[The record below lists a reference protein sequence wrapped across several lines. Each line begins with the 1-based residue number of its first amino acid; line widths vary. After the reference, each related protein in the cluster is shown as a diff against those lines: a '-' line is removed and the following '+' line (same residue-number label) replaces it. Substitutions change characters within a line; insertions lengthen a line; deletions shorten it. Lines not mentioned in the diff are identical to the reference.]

1 MESIVEEALTKGFE
15 LHKAG
20 QIDLAKQLYSSVI
33 KIEPKQPDANH
44 NLGIIEIDA
53 GKGTEAKPLLR
64 IALEANPDNA
74 QYWVSYIDLLIRLEE
89 FSDAQFLLTQAI
101 DRGAKGA
108 LFDQLEQRLEQLITT
123 FSENDK
129 KSGVSDPAAKAAK
142 DLEPS
147 QALRSQSKGAAD
159 TKVPSKGQLTRLV
172 EHYQNGRFSK
182 AETLATSLTHEF
194 PKHQLSW
201 KVLGVIFGQTGR
213 KVEASNANQTAVALS
228 PQDAE
233 AHSNLGNSLQE
244 LCRLEEAE
252 TSYKQAI
259 ALKPDFAQAHYN
271 LGITLQELG
280 RLDEAEASY
289 MQATALTPDFAEAHG
304 NLGITLQELGRLDEA
319 EASLRQAIALKPD
332 FAEANY
338 NLGITLQELG
348 RLDEAEVNYTQA
360 ISLKS
365 DYSEAHSNLGN
376 TLKELG
382 RLEESEASLR
392 QAIALKP
399 DFAQANYNLGITLKE
414 LGRLD
419 EAEASYTQAISL
431 KPDYAEAHSNLGN
444 TLKELGRLEESEA
457 SYTQAIEL
465 RPDYAEAHRNL
476 GITLQK
482 LGRLEEAV
490 SSFQK
495 AFIQRT
501 GIRPVGDEVLAP
513 ATTTLLFELTNKC
526 NFHCTFCP
534 SDSQTRDIGSMDVE
548 LVKRLYEEAAD
559 KRIDSVV
566 NLHLMGEPTLH
577 PKLIEILNFG
587 ASKNIKTGLV
597 TNGSTLVAK
606 VVPKILDSM
615 YGTITASHMTPTE
628 ETYHFRG
635 EVKLSWDRYISNLR
649 LLVRE
654 YMKRLAK
661 EAVIKCDIVIRVMA
675 TQNTASNVTITDTPN
690 EARAIL
696 KEWNDFVTEVEQE
709 LGMIP
714 FKRKDHNA
722 DDLLQENLHNSI
734 SYPLQNGIKL
744 TFWRAFTF
752 ANTRVGEDFELE
764 TCKETAYCTHPF
776 TDVGVLWNGDV
787 TLCCLDHDGE
797 LSVGNVK
804 DSSLETV
811 IQSETA
817 RKLRASMLGDHPLP
831 SVCQT
836 CQAKPVRREDA
847 H

>member
-33 KIEPKQPDANH
+33 KIEPRQPDANH

-64 IALEANPDNA
+64 IALEVNPDNA

-89 FSDAQFLLTQAI
+89 FSDAQYLLTQAI

-129 KSGVSDPAAKAAK
+129 NSGVSDPAAKAAK

-182 AETLATSLTHEF
+182 AETLAISLTHEF

-280 RLDEAEASY
+280 RSDEAEASY

-304 NLGITLQELGRLDEA
+304 NLGITLQELGRLEEA
-319 EASLRQAIALKPD
+319 EASLRQAIELKPD

-348 RLDEAEVNYTQA
+348 RLDEAEVSYTQA

-382 RLEESEASLR
+382 RLDEAEASLR
-392 QAIALKP
+392 QAIELKP
-399 DFAQANYNLGITLKE
+399 DFAEANYNLGITLKE

-419 EAEASYTQAISL
+419 EAEVSYTQAISL
-431 KPDYAEAHSNLGN
+431 K
-444 TLKELGRLEESEA
+444 
-457 SYTQAIEL
+457 
-465 RPDYAEAHRNL
+465 PDYAEAHRNL

-548 LVKRLYEEAAD
+548 LVKRLYKEAAD
-559 KRIDSVV
+559 KKIDSVV

-661 EAVIKCDIVIRVMA
+661 EAAIKCDIVIRVMA

-696 KEWNDFVTEVEQE
+696 KEWNDFVAEVEQE

-752 ANTRVGEDFELE
+752 ANTRVSDDFELE